1 MNSAAEKEYEVG
13 VTLTV
18 RVKASGMHAAKRVA
32 KDIVPTCGTG
42 ATFDGSGEIQ
52 PKAKVTG
59 ARQIR

>member
-1 MNSAAEKEYEVG
+1 MVSETEKEYEVE

-18 RVKASGMHAAKRVA
+18 RVKANGMYAAERVA
-32 KDIVPTCGTG
+32 KDIVPTSGSG
-42 ATFDGSGEIQ
+42 ATFDGFGEIQ